1 VTTTVDK
8 GHGRVEVRTIRTTT
22 VLTSGSKWPGLR
34 QGIELRRERR
44 MKGKVEVE
52 VSYAITSLPPDE
64 AGAGAGRLLAFVREH

>member
-1 VTTTVDK
+1 
-8 GHGRVEVRTIRTTT
+8 
-22 VLTSGSKWPGLR
+22 
-34 QGIELRRERR
+34 